1 MWEIKETSPNS
12 AFQHGHA
19 VAGATP
25 QPLTPNP
32 TKFVRGILLRTPG
45 AGDLVPNTD
54 VVFVGRKCVTPDNN
68 AGTGGMPL
76 PPGSV
81 LELPLEDASEVYVT
95 SLSEGQDVAWLG
107 V

>member
-12 AFQHGHA
+12 VFQHGHA

-32 TKFVRGILLRTPG
+32 TKFVRGIRLRTPG
-45 AGDLVPNTD
+45 VGDPVPNTD
-54 VVFVGRKCVTPDNN
+54 VVFVGRKCVTPNNN
-68 AGTGGMPL
+68 AGTGGIPL
-76 PPGSV
+76 TPGSV
-81 LELPLEDASEVYVT
+81 LELPLEDASGVYVV
-95 SLSEGQDVAWLG
+95 SLSEGQDVAWSG